1 MRFCGREEL
10 SKKKNV
16 GGLARIFNIS
26 RGEKEVIVAIVI
38 IVIQSKLSIAPKK
51 RHLWLLMRGVCH
63 ALGGGRELAAFAP

>member
-10 SKKKNV
+10 SKKKKL
-16 GGLARIFNIS
+16 GGWQGYLIFQ
-26 RGEKEVIVAIVI
+26 GGKKEVIVAIVI